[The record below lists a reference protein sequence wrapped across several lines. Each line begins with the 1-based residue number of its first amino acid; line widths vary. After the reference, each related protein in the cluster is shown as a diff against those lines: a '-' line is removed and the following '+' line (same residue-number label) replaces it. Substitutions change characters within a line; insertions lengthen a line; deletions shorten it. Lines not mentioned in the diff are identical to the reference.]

1 MKSMRTIKYLSL
13 AMLCVAAM
21 TSCQSREDKIKS
33 LITENFTQTLDE
45 PSSLKILSIAQPDSA
60 FGLRYFTSKEK
71 GLVFKSMKE
80 ATECLMERTCFMTAP
95 NMNDDY
101 AMTIADLEM
110 QVSSNVY
117 GSMLGDS
124 PKGAFSGWK
133 VRTVY
138 TAKSKYGCDYQAER
152 WCFIDKDCKTVI
164 KYFDLPIV
172 GGHNDK
178 AAIKREKSDARINS
192 SKREQAR
199 PKVKTASKAKKQE
212 QESK

>member
-1 MKSMRTIKYLSL
+1 
-13 AMLCVAAM
+13 M

-33 LITENFTQTLDE
+33 LVTENFTQTLDE
-45 PSSLKILSIAQPDSA
+45 PSSLKIQSIAQPDSA

-71 GLVFKSMKE
+71 SLVFKSMKE
-80 ATECLMERTCFMTAP
+80 ATECLMERTSFMTAP

-133 VRTVY
+133 VRTIY
-138 TAKSKYGCDYQAER
+138 TAKSKYGCYYQAER
-152 WCFIDKDCKTVI
+152 WCFIDKDCKAVI

-172 GGHNDK
+172 GGHADKKSADK
-178 AAIKREKSDARINS
+178 AN
-192 SKREQAR
+192 
-199 PKVKTASKAKKQE
+199 KAKKVHPTNK
-212 QESK
+212 SK